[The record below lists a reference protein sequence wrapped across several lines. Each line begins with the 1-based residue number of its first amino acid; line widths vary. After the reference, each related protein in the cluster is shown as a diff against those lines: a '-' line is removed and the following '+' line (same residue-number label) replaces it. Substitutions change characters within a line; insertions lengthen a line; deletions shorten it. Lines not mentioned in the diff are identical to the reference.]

1 MLALCLCVVQ
11 GCMSLGLFHERADFI
26 IYTHS
31 VMRQPDLLIRSFK
44 ACSLIIYS
52 KAETD
57 ASEPL
62 RMIHGNLEQCFR
74 TIVNMACG
82 LPQALGRVVI
92 N

>member
-1 MLALCLCVVQ
+1 M
-11 GCMSLGLFHERADFI
+11 
-26 IYTHS
+26 
-31 VMRQPDLLIRSFK
+31 LIRSFK
-44 ACSLIIYS
+44 ASLLIIYS

-74 TIVNMACG
+74 TIVNMTCG
-82 LPQALGRVVI
+82 LPQALGKVVL

>member
-1 MLALCLCVVQ
+1 
-11 GCMSLGLFHERADFI
+11 MSLGLFRKRADFI

-31 VMRQPDLLIRSFK
+31 VIRQPVDLLIRSFK

-82 LPQALGRVVI
+82 LPQALGRVVR